1 MRKINGKDWL
11 KAVISGAYN
20 LSNKQNLINALNVF
34 PVPDGDTGSNMSSTI
49 ISTEKIELDNNTD
62 INFVANKISQSMLFS
77 ARGNSGVILSQIF
90 KGFAI
95 AFQNKKEINSYD
107 LVKGFEEAAKNAYK
121 AVLKPIEGTILTV
134 IRQTAEGL
142 KENILIDSDI
152 TDVFRMAVKLSRIS
166 CDNTPDLLPILK
178 EVEVTDSGGEGLY
191 SVFEG
196 MLLYFEGQPI
206 NLMDQKEEVNKFIS
220 DTEVFD
226 GEFGYCTEFIVEL
239 KNKKKFKKDLLIS
252 KLEKHGNS
260 MVVVQDEYF
269 LKVHIH
275 AIRPGDVLNVANS
288 LGQFIKVKIE
298 NMTLQANDS
307 KQNSSEQDKKKEEC
321 CDENKQEC
329 TKFKKSAIISCN
341 SGSGI
346 IELLKEN
353 GVSYIIEGGQTNNPS
368 INDIISAID
377 SVNAETI
384 FILPNNSNIIL
395 SAQQASTIV
404 KDKKIIIIPTKSQAQ
419 ALNVIYNYNEENS
432 VEDNHQLMKDSLL
445 NIHYGE
451 IAPSIKTTKLDG
463 VKVRAGDFMAIQEGK
478 LKDTDGTFNGAA
490 IKLLNNIINDDTQI
504 VTIFYG
510 QSVTEADVNELQNY
524 IEINFN
530 VAVEIYN
537 GGQNIYPY
545 LISAE

>member
-1 MRKINGKDWL
+1 MRKVNGKQWL
-11 KAVISGAYN
+11 EAVLSGAYN

-34 PVPDGDTGSNMSSTI
+34 PVPDGDTGSNMASTI
-49 ISTEKIELDNNTD
+49 LSAEKVELNND
-62 INFVANKISQSMLFS
+62 YSIANVSSKIAQGLLFS

-90 KGFAI
+90 KGFSV
-95 AFQNKKEINSYD
+95 AFQNKNEINSYD
-107 LVKGFEEAAKNAYK
+107 LVKGFEEAAKFAYK

-142 KENILIDSDI
+142 KENILIDSNI
-152 TDVFRMAVKLSRIS
+152 TEVAKVAVELARKS
-166 CDNTPDLLPILK
+166 CDNTPNLLPVLK

-191 SVFEG
+191 AILEG
-196 MLLYFEGQPI
+196 ILAYFEGQPVT
-206 NLMDQKEEVNKFIS
+206 LLDKQAEVNKFIS

-239 KNKKKFKKDLLIS
+239 KNKKKFNKETLIS
-252 KLEKHGNS
+252 KLERHGGS
-260 MVVVQDEYF
+260 MVVVQDESF

-275 AIRPGDVLNVANS
+275 AVRPGDVLNIVNN

-307 KQNSSEQDKKKEEC
+307 KKNSDNHKKEEEC
-321 CDENKQEC
+321 CDNNSEC
-329 TKFKKSAIISCN
+329 TPMKKSAIISCN

-353 GVSYIIEGGQTNNPS
+353 GVAYIVEGGQTNNPS
-368 INDIISAID
+368 INDIVSAIN
-377 SVNAETI
+377 SVKAETI
-384 FILPNNSNIIL
+384 FIFPNNKNIIL

-404 KDKKIIIIPTKSQAQ
+404 QDKKIIVVPTKSQAQ
-419 ALNVIYNYNEENS
+419 TLSVLYNYSEENS
-432 VEDNHQLMKDSLL
+432 VADNQQLMNDALL

-451 IAPSIKTTKLDG
+451 VSPSIKTTKLNG
-463 VKVRAGDFMAIQEGK
+463 IKVKAGDFMAIQEGK
-478 LKDTDGTFNGAA
+478 LKDTDSTFNGAA
-490 IKLLNNIINDDTQI
+490 IKLLHNLINSETQI

-510 QSVTEADVNELQNY
+510 QDVAEADVNELQNY

-530 VAVEIYN
+530 VSVEIYN